1 MNIKFGYNILND
13 IYTNGVCTFI
23 QHDIKIWKK
32 TWIVNGIDKFYH
44 GKKGVYEFFFFRKNL
59 IQKLT
64 TKGTPRVI
72 DHQAEVGLLKNV
84 LKRVVS
90 LPRYSEML

>member
-1 MNIKFGYNILND
+1 MILK
-13 IYTNGVCTFI
+13 YE
-23 QHDIKIWKK
+23 KK
-32 TWIVNGIDKFYH
+32 PWVVNGTDTFYH
-44 GKKGVYEFFFFRKNL
+44 EKKGVYEFFFFRKNL